1 MKPFII
7 APGPALTS
15 MYPLNIENIIVHKS
29 ACDQL
34 LPSRI
39 TVTNIIRIAR

>member
-15 MYPLNIENIIVHKS
+15 IYPLNIENIIVHKS
-29 ACDQL
+29 ACVHE

-39 TVTNIIRIAR
+39 TVTNMISVAM